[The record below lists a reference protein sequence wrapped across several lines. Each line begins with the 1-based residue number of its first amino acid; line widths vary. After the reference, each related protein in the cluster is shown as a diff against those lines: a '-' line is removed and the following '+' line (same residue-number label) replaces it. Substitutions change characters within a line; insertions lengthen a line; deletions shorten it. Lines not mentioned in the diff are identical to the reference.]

1 MKTVVLAMCGALLA
15 PYQCGARTTN
25 RPVEDTAPAALW
37 TLAERFE
44 TDGDTKAR
52 DTTLRQLA
60 ERYPQSRFGKRA
72 RIELGMATQAETE
85 SEDDSDAAPAQE
97 SGEGADADDAT

>member
-1 MKTVVLAMCGALLA
+1 MKTVVLALCGALLA

-25 RPVEDTAPAALW
+25 RPVEDTAPGALW

-44 TDGDTKAR
+44 SDGDTKAR
-52 DTTLRQLA
+52 ETTLRQLA
-60 ERYPQSRFGKRA
+60 ERYPTSRYGKRA

-85 SEDDSDAAPAQE
+85 DEDESNAPPAQE
-97 SGEGADADDAT
+97 SGAEADDAS